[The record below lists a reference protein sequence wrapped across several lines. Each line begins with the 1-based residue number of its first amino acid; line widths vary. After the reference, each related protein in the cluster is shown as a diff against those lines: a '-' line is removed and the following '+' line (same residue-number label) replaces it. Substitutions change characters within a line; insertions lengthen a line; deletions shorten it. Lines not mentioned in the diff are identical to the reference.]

1 MNIQELRDRY
11 RENEAHNFHTE
22 NLLLL
27 AENFGTDEQVQ
38 EVKRKLST
46 DGIDYVGKRH
56 LIPRHIAGEISALY
70 YTHLV
75 SNRT

>member
-1 MNIQELRDRY
+1 MNTQELRDQY

-38 EVKRKLST
+38 EVTKRIRTL
-46 DGIDYVGKRH
+46 DAEKRGYI
-56 LIPRHIAGEISALY
+56 IPRHIAGEINALY

-75 SNRT
+75 SNRP